1 MKTNLTRG
9 KKLFYSFLLA
19 GCFITVAAMDDGAEQ
34 EEVSQAHAEWIA
46 EQTAK
51 QIELERQNKPHPQAI
66 GEPAFAGQPSLDAQY
81 AALRDRWEERKK
93 GKMQ

>member
-46 EQTAK
+46 EQTA
-51 QIELERQNKPHPQAI
+51 QQLELERQNKPHPQMI
-66 GEPAFAGQPSLDAQY
+66 DEPAFEGKPNWDNQFAYLRKQY
-81 AALRDRWEERKK
+81 EMKRDVK
-93 GKMQ
+93 

>member
-1 MKTNLTRG
+1 M
-9 KKLFYSFLLA
+9 FYGFLLSF
-19 GCFITVAAMDDGAEQ
+19 CCLTVMAVDDSPEQ
-34 EEVSQAHAEWIA
+34 EEISQANVEWTV
-46 EQTAK
+46 EQAA
-51 QIELERQNKPHPQAI
+51 QQLELERQNKPHPQAI